1 MSNEVEIR
9 HKIQKGEIDINNQEP
24 FFKNMIKALVLKLNR
39 DFTCRGISIP
49 HYMLNTGDDIMY
61 LENKGQD
68 QSIEPYEVS
77 NENFVYTTVP
87 RCMIS
92 LGGLDFLGDQLT
104 SPYSQG
110 QFQYKDQDHLIEFTA
125 EFRRMP
131 FKLSVELK
139 YCFDTMTDV
148 FEYIQEVFSRALTV
162 QTFQFQY
169 LGQAITCSY
178 QVPTTYSTEVNMTF
192 DGYTTDSKTRNVSLS
207 IEIEGNFPYFH
218 PKTAAEKNNSIS
230 VYANTLKINKDNS
243 TLLEDTQR
251 WLDTADIDK
260 LKILYREGI
269 PLENVLEP
277 ELYQKVIED
286 EPVPEPQLPEAD
298 FIAEVYGKIV
308 ILYNKSKNY
317 VDCTWNIPNTLSEDI
332 YFLTPDKI
340 KVEFRSE
347 GRFTIRLTAKKPGYE
362 SSICE
367 KEVVIV

>member
-1 MSNEVEIR
+1 MSNEAEIR

-77 NENFVYTTVP
+77 NENFIYTTVP

-110 QFQYKDQDHLIEFTA
+110 QFQYKDQDYLIEFTA

-192 DGYTTDSKTRNVSLS
+192 DSYTTDSKTRNVSLS

-218 PKTAAEKNNSIS
+218 PKTAAEKNITIT
-230 VYANTLKINKDNS
+230 VYANDMRLPMDES
-243 TLLEDTQR
+243 TRIEPNQKR
-251 WLDTADIDK
+251 ENTAEVDK
-260 LKILYREGI
+260 LKVLYNEGI
-269 PLENVLEP
+269 PLADALEP
-277 ELYQKVIED
+277 DLYEKVIE
-286 EPVPEPQLPEAD
+286 
-298 FIAEVYGKIV
+298 
-308 ILYNKSKNY
+308 
-317 VDCTWNIPNTLSEDI
+317 EDG
-332 YFLTPDKI
+332 T
-340 KVEFRSE
+340 RE
-347 GRFTIRLTAKKPGYE
+347 G
-362 SSICE
+362 
-367 KEVVIV
+367 

>member
-1 MSNEVEIR
+1 MSNEAEIR

-39 DFTCRGISIP
+39 DFTCRGVSIP

-110 QFQYKDQDHLIEFTA
+110 QFQYKGQDYLIEFTA

-178 QVPTTYSTEVNMTF
+178 QVPTSYSTEVNMTF

-218 PKTAAEKNNSIS
+218 PKTVAEKNITIT
-230 VYANTLKINKDNS
+230 VYANDMRLPMDES
-243 TLLEDTQR
+243 TRIEPTQKR
-251 WLDTADIDK
+251 ENTAEIDK
-260 LKILYREGI
+260 LKVLYDEGVPLEDTLEPDLYEKIIEEEDGTREG
-269 PLENVLEP
+269 
-277 ELYQKVIED
+277 
-286 EPVPEPQLPEAD
+286 
-298 FIAEVYGKIV
+298 
-308 ILYNKSKNY
+308 
-317 VDCTWNIPNTLSEDI
+317 
-332 YFLTPDKI
+332 
-340 KVEFRSE
+340 
-347 GRFTIRLTAKKPGYE
+347 
-362 SSICE
+362 
-367 KEVVIV
+367 